1 MNNRSLKHTAVKLRL
16 EINIYLKEETS
27 VSDTVSARKAWFV
40 TSALACRTDVF
51 HTGE

>member
-1 MNNRSLKHTAVKLRL
+1 MNSRFLEHITVKLRL
-16 EINIYLKEETS
+16 EIKIYLKEETS